1 MQVSVKLFATLTHY
15 RPGAKAGNSFTV
27 DVPKDAR
34 VIDLINML
42 HIPPVEAHVVFINNI
57 IVRQDT
63 PITVGDSIGIFP
75 QVAGG

>member
-15 RPGAKAGNSFTV
+15 GPGVRAAEPFRVELPDN
-27 DVPKDAR
+27 AR
-34 VIDLINML
+34 VIDVINSL

-57 IVRQDT
+57 IVQHET
-63 PITVGDSIGIFP
+63 PISVGDNIGIFP